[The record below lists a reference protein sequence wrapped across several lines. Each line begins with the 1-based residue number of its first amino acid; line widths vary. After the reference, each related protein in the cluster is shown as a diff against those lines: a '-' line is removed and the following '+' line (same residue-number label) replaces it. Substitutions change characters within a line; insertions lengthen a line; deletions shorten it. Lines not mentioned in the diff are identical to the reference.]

1 MTKLILNKP
10 EKIPIGTSFEFGE
23 HRFQFGKDIVELVDS
38 SSLLNNLDALKERMR
53 EDGYLFI
60 RGFHQREQAE
70 KAAHWTLQA
79 IEQRGG
85 LKSDTTV
92 EEGLIG
98 EENRSFSFFRQTDV
112 AHAKPILDVV
122 DSKQTMRFYEI
133 FLGGP
138 VITFDKRWLRCM
150 AKGGHNHFHYD
161 TVYVGRGTQNRYTM
175 WSALTDI
182 GLENGPL
189 VICLGS
195 HQHDKIKSTYGATD
209 MDSDLTDAV
218 FSTNPREMVDKFEF
232 TLATAH
238 FQPGDV
244 VIFGLY
250 MMHSS
255 APNRSHRYRISI
267 DTRYQLA
274 KEEKDDRFFF
284 REDGSWLGNFYN
296 KGVKY
301 KPMLE
306 LRKEWGLE

>member
-1 MTKLILNKP
+1 MGKLKKP
-10 EKIPIGTSFEFGE
+10 HQIPSGTPFTFGQHRFHFGE
-23 HRFQFGKDIVELVDS
+23 EIVELSDS
-38 SSLLNNLDALKERMR
+38 SSLLNNIGALQKRIN

-60 RGFHQREQAE
+60 RGFHPREHAD
-70 KAAHWTLQA
+70 KAANWTLQA
-79 IEQRGG
+79 IAQRGG
-85 LKSDTTV
+85 LKPNTPV
-92 EEGLIG
+92 EMGIIG
-98 EENRSFSFFRQTDV
+98 EANQNFSFFRQTEV

-122 DSKQTMRFYEI
+122 DSQRTMQFYEE
-133 FLGGP
+133 FLGGS

-150 AKGGHNHFHYD
+150 AKGGSNHFHYD
-161 TVYVGRGTQNRYTM
+161 SVYVGRGTQHRYTM

-195 HQHDKIKSTYGATD
+195 HQHDHLKSTYGATD
-209 MDSDLTDAV
+209 MDRDLTEAV
-218 FSTNPREMVDKFEF
+218 FSTDPREMVEKFGF
-232 TLATAH
+232 RLATAH

-244 VIFGLY
+244 IIFGLY

-255 APNRSHRYRISI
+255 APNLADRYRISI

-274 KEEKDDRFFF
+274 CEEKDDRFFF

-296 KGVKY
+296 KGVSY
-301 KPMLE
+301 TPMLE

>member
-1 MTKLILNKP
+1 MTTLNKP
-10 EKIPIGTSFEFGE
+10 EKIPTGTRFKFGE
-23 HRFQFGKDIVELVDS
+23 HRFRFGEEIVELADS
-38 SSLLNNLDALKERMR
+38 TLLLNDLGALHRRMR

-60 RGFHQREQAE
+60 RGFHPRAHAE
-70 KAAHWTLQA
+70 NAAHWTLQA
-79 IEQRGG
+79 IAQNGG
-85 LKSDTTV
+85 LKPDTSV
-92 EEGLIG
+92 EEGIIG
-98 EENRSFSFFRQTDV
+98 EANQTFSFFRQTEV

-122 DSKQTMRFYEI
+122 DSQRTMQFYEE
-133 FLGGP
+133 FLGGS

-161 TVYVGRGTQNRYTM
+161 SVYVGRGTQNRYTM

-195 HQHDKIKSTYGATD
+195 HRHDRLKSTYGATD
-209 MDSDLTDAV
+209 MDRDLTEAV
-218 FSTNPREMVDKFEF
+218 FSTDPREMVDKFGF

-244 VIFGLY
+244 IIFGLY

-255 APNRSHRYRISI
+255 APNRSDRYRISI

-274 KEEKDDRFFF
+274 CEEKDDRFFF

-296 KGVKY
+296 KGASY
-301 KPMLE
+301 RPITE
-306 LRKEWGLE
+306 LRQEWGLE